1 MHCHAKHNL
10 WPAVTDVPWSVC
22 VLLIIVNHAKTSEPI
37 EVPFEVQT
45 WVGPRNHVLGEGP
58 DPTGERAIFF
68 GGGKEMLSP
77 EYPACSQYAQ
87 SYSVYANA
95 FSALTLLVGRQAGH
109 PACKKTEW

>member
-22 VLLIIVNHAKTSEPI
+22 VLLTIVNHAKTSEPI

-58 DPTGERAIFF
+58 DPTGERAIFL
-68 GGGKEMLSP
+68 GGRRCYLQNIQHAVNMLNLI
-77 EYPACSQYAQ
+77 QYMPMP
-87 SYSVYANA
+87 SV
-95 FSALTLLVGRQAGH
+95 L
-109 PACKKTEW
+109 